1 MQEVGNNLA
10 KLFSYLWKPNC
21 LFPPQQTI
29 ICLFVHFSQKRRHT
43 IICVL
48 ALNLLPEKF
57 PASPQYRNGSNGFPR
72 IEYGDS
78 ALLCGYFEN
87 GGPVIFTIGKVVHN
101 GQLGLVWLIHWNW
114 DHFYECHIFPTVAT
128 FSKTFLRYGG
138 KIMFKTKFGRNFD
151 KHNKSNVGKKF
162 KYLPLSASP
171 HNFWLKLDIWD
182 CVLTFKYILSQNNFP
197 AILFNHYLV
206 FAWGKGLW
214 RLVLH
219 ENLNRNSNYTKTK
232 AKLYLNWKSG

>member
-21 LFPPQQTI
+21 LFSPQQTI

-114 DHFYECHIFPTVAT
+114 DRFSECHIFPNHSDIFKDFHLLPAPKIRIC
-128 FSKTFLRYGG
+128 KTNLAKRQ
-138 KIMFKTKFGRNFD
+138 
-151 KHNKSNVGKKF
+151 
-162 KYLPLSASP
+162 
-171 HNFWLKLDIWD
+171 
-182 CVLTFKYILSQNNFP
+182 ILSLCQ
-197 AILFNHYLV
+197 
-206 FAWGKGLW
+206 
-214 RLVLH
+214 
-219 ENLNRNSNYTKTK
+219 
-232 AKLYLNWKSG
+232 KLQRDNVEKKYCELCCELL